1 MLSLKG
7 LLNHAVN
14 RAGIAPQIRSANV
27 VQAVTDFLDSAMLLD
42 LRPAVHVVSFANG
55 MLKIACD
62 HSVAANESK
71 ALESGMIE
79 AAMTADPQVQIRHV
93 LIVTQSVSSYDF

>member
-7 LLNHAVN
+7 LLNHAVK
-14 RAGIAPQIRSANV
+14 RAGISQQVRSANV
-27 VQAVTDFLDSAMLLD
+27 VQAVSDFLDVALLPD

-55 MLKIACD
+55 LLKIACD
-62 HSVAANESK
+62 HSVAANETK

-79 AAMTADPQVQIRHV
+79 VAMTADPQVQIRHV
-93 LIVTQSVSSYDF
+93 LIITQSRSTYDL